1 MGGQCHVAVRII
13 KKYPNRRLYDT
24 ELSHYITLADI
35 RELVLSGSEF
45 RVIEAN
51 TEEDL
56 TRSILL
62 QIIIEQESGGEPLF
76 TTEVLTKMIR
86 FYGDNVQQAFTS
98 YLERSLA
105 LVAEQQE
112 SMQDQMNVLGAN
124 PVSAMSEITQRNL
137 KVWAD
142 IQESFLKATGTS
154 QAPRQQKAAK
164 ESDKT

>member
-1 MGGQCHVAVRII
+1 MSEPRII

-24 ELSHYITLADI
+24 ELSRYITLADV
-35 RELVLSGSEF
+35 RELVLSGGEF

-86 FYGDNVQQAFTS
+86 FYGDSVQQAFTS
-98 YLERSLA
+98 YLEKSLT
-105 LVAEQQE
+105 LVAEQQTL
-112 SMQDQMNVLGAN
+112 MRDQMNNVVGAN
-124 PVSAMSEITQRNL
+124 SVSAMSELTQRNL
-137 KVWAD
+137 KTWTD
-142 IQESFLKATGTS
+142 IQDNFLKAAGIKRDS
-154 QAPRQQKAAK
+154 NSPKQ
-164 ESDKT
+164 SDKN